1 MNLFDYVKGFCMVYL
16 TALMA
21 GPYDGDKTDDIV
33 SEINL
38 GGYYP
43 FFYLLLD
50 NETHNLKLVL
60 KYGK

>member
-1 MNLFDYVKGFCMVYL
+1 MDLLDYDKGLCMVYL
-16 TALMA
+16 IEFIID
-21 GPYDGDKTDDIV
+21 PYHKGSTDIL
-33 SEINL
+33 SEVNL

-60 KYGK
+60 KYGE

>member
-1 MNLFDYVKGFCMVYL
+1 MNLFDYDKGLQMVYL
-16 TALMA
+16 IALMI
-21 GPYDGDKTDDIV
+21 GPYDGGDTDIR

-43 FFYLLLD
+43 FFYLLID